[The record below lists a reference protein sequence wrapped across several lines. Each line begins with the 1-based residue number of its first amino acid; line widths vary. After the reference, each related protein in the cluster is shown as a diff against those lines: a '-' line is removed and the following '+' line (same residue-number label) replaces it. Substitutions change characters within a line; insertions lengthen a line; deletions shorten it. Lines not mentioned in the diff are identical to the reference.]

1 MNKFSEK
8 YEAWKGSNSDSR
20 KIFIIGTGRSGTHWV
35 ANILKGHPDIQI
47 TIEKPEIFLP
57 VTRMALDFGNKQKLL
72 PELIARYRWEHSQ
85 VAPQHYA
92 DKSHPNI
99 WWAEKLAEAFPNSL
113 FVGTNRNP
121 YATVASMLK
130 KTGVLAWHQ
139 RWKEFPIPN
148 PFLGITQRNMKDYEK
163 MSLAAKC
170 ALRWRSH
177 QERMEYLRSALGARL
192 YVVCYEKLIL
202 DPEERVRH
210 LGEFLQL
217 KSPLP
222 MPKVKK
228 ESLERYKS
236 ELSPEMMDEIAS
248 VVGDLI
254 YNSKEDKEI
263 L

>member
-1 MNKFSEK
+1 MKNTDRHKT
-8 YEAWKGSNSDSR
+8 WKKINPDSR

-35 ANILKGHPDIQI
+35 ANILKGHADIHI
-47 TIEKPEIFLP
+47 TIEKPEIFAP
-57 VTRMALDFGNKQKLL
+57 VTKMALDFGNKQRLL
-72 PELIARYRWEHSQ
+72 PELINRYRWEHSL

-99 WWAEKLAEAFPNSL
+99 WWAEELAEAFPNSL
-113 FVGTNRNP
+113 FIGTNRNP

-130 KTGVLAWHQ
+130 KPGVLAWQQ

-148 PFLGITQRNMKDYEK
+148 PFLGITQENLEQYKK
-163 MSLAAKC
+163 MPLAAKC
-170 ALRWRSH
+170 ALRWRAH
-177 QERMEYLRSALGARL
+177 QEKMKYLRSALGARL
-192 YVVCYEKLIL
+192 YVTCYEKNIL
-202 DPEERVRH
+202 DTEKQMLD

-236 ELSPEMMDEIAS
+236 ELSLETIDEISS
-248 VVGDLI
+248 VVGDFS
-254 YNSKEDKEI
+254 YSPFN
-263 L
+263 